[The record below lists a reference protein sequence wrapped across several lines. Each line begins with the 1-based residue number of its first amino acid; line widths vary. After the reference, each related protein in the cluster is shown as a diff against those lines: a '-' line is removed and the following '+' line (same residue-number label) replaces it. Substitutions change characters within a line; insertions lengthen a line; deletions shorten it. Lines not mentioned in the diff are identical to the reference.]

1 MAFQPPDRPMLSYL
15 NLALELTASPVALA
29 GYIGL
34 GVYATSTW
42 RAIKYA
48 LLWGLAV
55 QIFALALGKV
65 SFLDMQGLVAQTA
78 LRLIGALIVTM
89 GVYYL
94 YRFMRGRS
102 GGKGPQDGGPP
113 SQERKPPH
121 LRRVR

>member
-1 MAFQPPDRPMLSYL
+1 MLSYL
-15 NLALELTASPVALA
+15 NLALELTASPIALA

-34 GVYATSTW
+34 GVYATTTW

-48 LLWGLAV
+48 ILWGLAV

-65 SFLDMQGLVAQTA
+65 SFLDLEGLVAQTV

-102 GGKGPQDGGPP
+102 GGKGPHNDGPP
-113 SQERKPPH
+113 KRERKPPP
-121 LRRVR
+121 LRRVK

>member
-1 MAFQPPDRPMLSYL
+1 
-15 NLALELTASPVALA
+15 
-29 GYIGL
+29 
-34 GVYATSTW
+34 
-42 RAIKYA
+42 
-48 LLWGLAV
+48 
-55 QIFALALGKV
+55 
-65 SFLDMQGLVAQTA
+65 MQGLVAQTA